1 MNKIYCLQCKKYA
14 GNKNITVLQASNG
27 RTMISAHCIVFNSN
41 AKQILKKKNQRT
53 LVAYFIYF

>member
-14 GNKNITVLQASNG
+14 ENKNITVLQASNG
-27 RTMISAHCIVFNSN
+27 RTMISAHCINSN